1 MGRGISDSVV
11 FPLRGCA
18 SLGFGVMSLA
28 AALSEAFASRPDL
41 GAVPAASIAAVVDQ
55 QEVVAAWGVPASTVF
70 QAASISKPVAAIVA
84 LRLVADGRLDLD
96 TDVNRF
102 LTSWQLPGDEAAD
115 PVTVRHLL
123 CHGGGLTVDG
133 FPGYRQ
139 DETLPSLTEI
149 LDGLPPSNT
158 PAVRR
163 DGPPGREWRYSGGGY
178 QILQQLLEDVT
189 GQAFTDLAAELVLR
203 PAGMTT
209 ATYAEP
215 DSSDAAAPYIAGQSV
230 SWRVYP
236 EYAAAGLWCTPADL
250 LRLAQAIQAA
260 LAGEQGAILPTEL
273 AWQMVT
279 RQLADWGLGL
289 RVSDDGDRRT
299 FGHTGGNHGYQCFM
313 LGTVQ
318 AQNAAALMI
327 SSDQGLPV
335 AEAMA
340 AAITASTSWQIT

>member
-1 MGRGISDSVV
+1 
-11 FPLRGCA
+11 
-18 SLGFGVMSLA
+18 MSLA
-28 AALSEAFASRPDL
+28 AALSDAFASRPDP
-41 GAVPAASIAAVVDQ
+41 GAVPAVSIAAVVDQ
-55 QEVVAAWGVPASTVF
+55 QEVVAAWGVQTSTLF
-70 QAASISKPVAAIVA
+70 QAASISKAVAAVVA
-84 LRLVADGRLDLD
+84 LRLVADGCLDLD

-102 LTSWQLPGDEAAD
+102 LTSWQLPGGEGAD
-115 PVTVRHLL
+115 PVTIRRLL

-139 DETLPSLTEI
+139 DETLPSLTDM
-149 LDGLPPSNT
+149 LDGLPPCNT

-189 GQAFTDLAAELVLR
+189 GRVFTELAAELVLR
-203 PAGMTT
+203 PAGMTS
-209 ATYAEP
+209 ASYAQP
-215 DSSDAAAPYIAGQSV
+215 DSADAAAPFVDGRPV
-230 SWRVYP
+230 SWRIYP
-236 EYAAAGLWCTPADL
+236 EHAAAGLWCTPTDL

-260 LAGEQGAILPTEL
+260 LAGEQGAILPAEL
-273 AWQMVT
+273 AWRMVT

-289 RVSDDGDRRT
+289 RVSDDDDRRT
-299 FGHTGGNHGYQCFM
+299 FGHTGGNYGYQSFM
-313 LGTVQ
+313 LGAVQ
-318 AQNAAALMI
+318 ARNGAALMI